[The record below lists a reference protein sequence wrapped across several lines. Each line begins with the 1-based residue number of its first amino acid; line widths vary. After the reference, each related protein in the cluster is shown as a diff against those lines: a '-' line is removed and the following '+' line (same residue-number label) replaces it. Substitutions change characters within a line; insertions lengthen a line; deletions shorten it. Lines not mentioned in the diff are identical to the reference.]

1 MTKPKPILT
10 GILAITLLACLVPQT
25 SISASS
31 TPFISII
38 TPGDGSVLTSP
49 IHLIAELNHEAGS
62 LVRITLV
69 NDNNLT
75 ISRQL
80 LRIDKEEDSST
91 RFETDLFF
99 EIPIETTEAL
109 LTVSTLDDN
118 HRLQSLRSVTLK
130 LASEGQSTVQ
140 AHLSNEPWLVIEEP
154 KPMETIAGGQIT
166 VSGTINPVNDNPIR
180 FDLVKPNGV
189 VIGTL
194 QLLVI
199 NPGEAIIFNSTLPY
213 AFITDTTDVRLVI
226 RQLSDDFAT
235 DVILDSVPVYLVP

>member
-1 MTKPKPILT
+1 MTKPNAILT
-10 GILAITLLACLVPQT
+10 GILAIALMACLMPQA

-49 IHLIAELNHEAGS
+49 IHLIAELNHEVGS

-80 LRIDKEEDSST
+80 LRIDKGEGSST

-99 EIPIETTEAL
+99 EIPTETTKAL
-109 LTVSTLDDN
+109 LTVSTLDDY

-140 AHLSNEPWLVIEEP
+140 AHLSNEPWLVIDEP
-154 KPMETIAGGQIT
+154 KPMETIAGGQMT

-180 FDLVKPNGV
+180 FDLIKPSGA
-189 VIGTL
+189 VIGTI
-194 QLLVI
+194 QLLVT
-199 NPGEAIIFNSTLPY
+199 NPGEIINFDNTLPY
-213 AFITDTTDVRLVI
+213 AFITDTTDIRLVI
-226 RQLSDDFAT
+226 RQVSDDFAT
-235 DVILDSVPVYLVP
+235 DVILDSVPIFLTP